1 MYSDVFLKFSLKH
14 RNTKKNKVEFM
25 SSVRTL
31 AKNTTV
37 LLIANIISSF
47 LGFFTTLYT
56 ARYLGVE
63 GFGILS
69 LALSLTGIFAVFTD
83 LGLSTLTTREV
94 SRNRSLANKYIGN
107 TILIKILLAIL
118 TFAMIVVVV
127 YLIGYPQTVKDVIYL
142 VAFSVI
148 FLAFTGIFNSI
159 FQAFEKMEYMSLNIV
174 VNAVLMLAGVLL
186 VIYYGLGVI
195 AMASVYLISSV
206 VVLTIAFAVYSWKFF
221 LPKIHLDLKF
231 WKPTIKEAS
240 FFGISSILVVIYF
253 YIDSVM
259 LSIMVNNAAVGIYN
273 AAYKLILVLMFI
285 PSILVISIFPVMSK
299 HFESSKDLLR
309 IEYEK
314 SFKYLF
320 VVAIFIFIY
329 GLVFADKIIYIIY
342 GSGYSTS
349 VGALQALIFVIP
361 VIFITYLFGNIL
373 GAINKQRILTIVAFA
388 NAVLNIL
395 LNIILIPKFSYIGA
409 SIATVATETLGYI
422 LMFSYISRYHFK
434 ISLTQN
440 ILKTLLMGLILL
452 LLIYYIKININW
464 IIAAVAGLIL
474 YIVLLFGFRI
484 VTKEDLELFK
494 EIF

>member
-1 MYSDVFLKFSLKH
+1 
-14 RNTKKNKVEFM
+14 M

-37 LLIANIISSF
+37 LLVANLISSL
-47 LGFFTTLYT
+47 LGFFTTLYI

-94 SRNRSLANKYIGN
+94 SRNRSLAEKYIGN
-107 TILIKILLAIL
+107 TVLIKILLAIL
-118 TFAMIVVVV
+118 TFAMIVAVVYIIGYPETVKLVV
-127 YLIGYPQTVKDVIYL
+127 YL
-142 VAFSVI
+142 VALSVI
-148 FLAFTGIFNSI
+148 ILAFTGIFNSI

-174 VNAVLMLAGVLL
+174 VNAFLMLAGVLL

-206 VVLTIAFAVYSWKFF
+206 LVLILTFAVYTWKFY
-221 LPKIHLDLKF
+221 LPRIHLDLKF

-285 PSILVISIFPVMSK
+285 PSILVISLFPVMSK
-299 HFESSKDLLR
+299 HFESSKEMLWM
-309 IEYEK
+309 EYEK

-320 VVAIFIFIY
+320 VVAVFIFIY

-361 VIFITYLFGNIL
+361 IIFITYLFGNIL

-388 NAVLNIL
+388 NAVLNVA
-395 LNIILIPKFSYIGA
+395 LNIVLIPKFSYIGA
-409 SIATVATETLGYI
+409 SIATVATESLGFI
-422 LMFSYISRYHFK
+422 LMFSYISRYHFR
-434 ISLTQN
+434 ISITQN
-440 ILKTLLMGLILL
+440 IIKTLLMGIIVLI
-452 LLIYYIKININW
+452 LIYYMKISFNW
-464 IIAAVAGLIL
+464 IMAAISGLIL
-474 YIVLLFGFRI
+474 YAVLLFGFKI
-484 VTKEDLELFK
+484 ITKEDLDIIK